1 MTEKDLAAKVKL
13 WVLIAAVFC
22 SAVLGYMAGVRQTSP
37 DAGASKKTYV
47 LNLGPVHLNLT
58 VGAMGVLVIFLLTI
72 LLGAAVVL
80 ALVASYRRRQA
91 EAANRQLMSEV
102 RERTRAE
109 QEVNTLNVDLERRVA
124 EKTEQLRNAN
134 KQLESFSYSVAHDL
148 RTPLRAISG
157 FSKMLLE
164 DYASELD
171 SEAQR
176 YLNTIAN
183 KAQTMGQLI
192 NDLLEFSRQGLKEM
206 APSDIDMGELANS
219 VFEELQRS
227 TPARKIEWRLQP
239 LLPVRGDRAMIRQV
253 WANLLSNA
261 IKFTGAKQN
270 GWVEVGCSQSGQ
282 GKNSYYVKD
291 NGAGFD
297 MRYAEK
303 LFGIFQRLHS
313 GKEFEG
319 TGLGL
324 SIVQRVVMRHGGRVW
339 AEGKVNEGATFH
351 FTLPAEEENKLV
363 ESRSPS
369 IAGQ

>member
-1 MTEKDLAAKVKL
+1 MGAYSRCFLLSRPGLHGGSSANEPRCGSVEKN
-13 WVLIAAVFC
+13 
-22 SAVLGYMAGVRQTSP
+22 VRPQ
-37 DAGASKKTYV
+37 
-47 LNLGPVHLNLT
+47 LGPGPPEPHGGSNGR
-58 VGAMGVLVIFLLTI
+58 VGVFLLTI

-291 NGAGFD
+291 NG
-297 MRYAEK
+297 
-303 LFGIFQRLHS
+303 
-313 GKEFEG
+313 
-319 TGLGL
+319 
-324 SIVQRVVMRHGGRVW
+324 
-339 AEGKVNEGATFH
+339 
-351 FTLPAEEENKLV
+351 
-363 ESRSPS
+363 
-369 IAGQ
+369 